1 MTIVRDVPSLSDRPS
16 RYKGELCP
24 TTARAARLASR
35 TPPCAPGTIMYI
47 KSGAGQAGGLG
58 TVRIPTSSA
67 LCGRNPG
74 VCRTRRTAA
83 LDSQHSPSIKIEN
96 MHHFEYKNN
105 RLYCEAVDIAE
116 IAEAVST
123 PFYLYSSATLNHH
136 FNVFDSSFADI
147 DHLTCFA
154 VKACSNLTILRLFAN
169 LGGGADIVS
178 GGELYR
184 GLKAGFSPDK
194 IVYSG
199 VGKRVDEIDYA
210 LEAGILMF
218 NVESIEELELI
229 NERAGIL
236 ETRAPVAI
244 RVNPDVDPKTHPYIS
259 TGLKKNK
266 FGIDKETAIEGYN
279 LARRLENIDV
289 VGIDCHI
296 GSQITDAKPFV
307 EALESIKDLIN
318 ELRKIGVEIQYLD
331 MGGGLGITYN
341 DESPP
346 HPREYAREIVA
357 SLKGSQL
364 KLILEPGR
372 VIVGNAGILVTE
384 VLFRKSGK
392 AKDFIIADAGMND
405 LMRPTLYG
413 AFHAIE
419 PVVDNEGRQIT
430 ADVVGP
436 ICETGDFLAVDRKM
450 ADVIKGD
457 LLAVM
462 SAGAY
467 GFTMSSN
474 YCSRPRV
481 AEIMVKDDEYY
492 VVRDRESYQDLVKG
506 ESIPPFIDD

>member
-1 MTIVRDVPSLSDRPS
+1 
-16 RYKGELCP
+16 
-24 TTARAARLASR
+24 
-35 TPPCAPGTIMYI
+35 
-47 KSGAGQAGGLG
+47 
-58 TVRIPTSSA
+58 
-67 LCGRNPG
+67 
-74 VCRTRRTAA
+74 
-83 LDSQHSPSIKIEN
+83 
-96 MHHFEYKNN
+96 MHHFKYRNN
-105 RLYCEAVDIAE
+105 EMYCEDVPVRIIAE
-116 IAEAVST
+116 EIGT
-123 PFYLYSSATLNHH
+123 PFYLYSHATLKRHYQI
-136 FNVFDSSFADI
+136 FYEAFEGLDRLV
-147 DHLTCFA
+147 CFSAKANTNLA
-154 VKACSNLTILRLFAN
+154 VLKLFEILGSGL
-169 LGGGADIVS
+169 DIVS

-218 NVESIEELELI
+218 NVESLEELELI
-229 NERAGIL
+229 NERAGVL
-236 ETRAPVAI
+236 KTRAPVAI

-279 LARRLENIDV
+279 VASQLENIDV

-307 EALESIKDLIN
+307 EALENLKGLID
-318 ELRKIGVEIQYLD
+318 ELRKNGVEIQFLD
-331 MGGGLGITYN
+331 MGGGLGITYS
-341 DESPP
+341 DELPP
-346 HPREYAREIVA
+346 HPREYAKEIVA

-392 AKDFIIADAGMND
+392 VKEFIIADAGMND
-405 LMRPTLYG
+405 LMRPTLYS

-419 PVVDNEGRQIT
+419 PVIDNDGQEIT

-436 ICETGDFLAVDRKM
+436 ICETGDFLATDRKIS
-450 ADVIKGD
+450 DVMKGD

-474 YCSRPRV
+474 YCSRLRV
-481 AEIMVKDDEYY
+481 AEVMVKEDKFY

-506 ESIPPFIDD
+506 ESIPPFLE